1 MATSVASVSQSTRER
16 ILEAA
21 CDLIAAQGIDEVRI
35 ARVARRAGASTALVH
50 HYFSTREELLEQ
62 ALVHSFAL
70 VGQERFPDGVGEAE
84 SATAALARA
93 IRECLPEPGRPQR
106 DWVLWVELWLRAV
119 REPSLRP
126 VAARLYERYRGWM
139 AALIRAGSR
148 ERRVPVRRR
157 RRSSRGLRNGTA
169 GRGRG
174 RALIDDPAMDVEAA
188 RTLVVERLAP
198 QLGIEATALPRWL
211 TPARCT
217 SRSSTRPSVGR
228 LGRCPGRPRV

>member
-70 VGQERFPDGVGEAE
+70 VGQERFPDGTGEAE

-139 AALIRAGSR
+139 AALIRTGTQSGEFRSDVDVEAVADFAMALLDGAG
-148 ERRVPVRRR
+148 V
-157 RRSSRGLRNGTA
+157 
-169 GRGRG
+169 
-174 RALIDDPAMDVEAA
+174 RALIADPAMDVEAA
-188 RTLVVERLAP
+188 RTLVAERLAP
-198 QLGIEATALPRWL
+198 QLGIEATALL
-211 TPARCT
+211 
-217 SRSSTRPSVGR
+217 
-228 LGRCPGRPRV
+228 